1 MKHKDIHPFTNRS
14 AIRLSLAISI
24 FLNAIMFLGYT
35 YNKSLGQVNGLRLI
49 YSFFSDF
56 ILFYLLYVFNFRTI
70 LQKWKKSVKIWII
83 LAGSMFITILL
94 SLLSSKCAIQFLP
107 AIPFPENLQII
118 TNLIKDLIVYIIV
131 LLSTSL
137 FYSIDQGQKT
147 LLENERLI
155 ADNIRIRYE
164 ALKNQVDPHFLFNT
178 LNTLDGLI
186 GMNDNKAHEYVAH
199 LSTVF
204 RYAIGNKE
212 IMHLDEELDFT
223 ESYAHLM
230 NIRYGDNFQIKY
242 IISEKYRNWYIMPIS
257 LQLLVENAIKHNVIS
272 TKYPLLITIETTSND
287 TIRVMNAIQPKN
299 EVEPGEGIG
308 LANLTE
314 RYHLLFQKEIVIT
327 QTDVFCVEIPLI
339 KELEDTK
346 FKNSRNESTD
356 NRRRAGCRPEFA
368 TIDQSGS
375 R

>member
-1 MKHKDIHPFTNRS
+1 MRHKDFHPFTNKS
-14 AIRLSLAISI
+14 ALRLSLAISI
-24 FLNAIMFLGYT
+24 VLNAIMFLGYT
-35 YNKSLGQVNGLRLI
+35 YNKSLGQVNFLRLVFG
-49 YSFFSDF
+49 FFSDF
-56 ILFYLLYVFNFRTI
+56 GLFYLLYVFNFRTI
-70 LQKWKKSVKIWII
+70 LHNWKKSVKVWMIFV
-83 LAGSMFITILL
+83 GSMSITIVL
-94 SLLSSKCAIQFLP
+94 SLLFSKCAIQFLP
-107 AIPFPENLQII
+107 AIPFPGNLQVI

-137 FYSIDQGQKT
+137 LYSIDQGQKT

-164 ALKNQVDPHFLFNT
+164 ALKNQVDPHFLFNS

-186 GMNDNKAHEYVAH
+186 GMNDDKAHEYVAH

-230 NIRYGDNFQIKY
+230 NIRYGDNFQIRY
-242 IISEKYRNWYIMPIS
+242 IISDIYRNWYIMPIS

-272 TKYPLLITIETTSND
+272 TKHPLLITIETTPND
-287 TIRVMNAIQPKN
+287 TIMVKNSIRLKN
-299 EVEPGEGIG
+299 EIEPGEGIG

-314 RYHLLFQKEIVIT
+314 RYQLLFGKEILIT
-327 QTDVFCVEIPLI
+327 QTDFFCVEIPLI
-339 KELEDTK
+339 KVLEDSK
-346 FKNSRNESTD
+346 FKNNRNESSN
-356 NRRRAGCRPEFA
+356 NRGRDCCIPEFA
-368 TIDQSGS
+368 TINQSGGK
-375 R
+375 